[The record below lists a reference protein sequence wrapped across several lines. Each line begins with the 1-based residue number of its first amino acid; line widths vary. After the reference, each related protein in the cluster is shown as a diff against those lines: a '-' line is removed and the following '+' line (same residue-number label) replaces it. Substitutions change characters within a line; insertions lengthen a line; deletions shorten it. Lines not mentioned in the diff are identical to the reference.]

1 MSSSQNNHTISTAA
15 VHSSTVI
22 SFSLAKSCKCLSK
35 LGITCASLLFA
46 FGPVAAMTAS
56 VNLGLKR
63 EVLVESA
70 AVAAEPSA
78 AGTLGAD
85 SSGTRFRGSLT
96 FIVDDV
102 ERDDDVPG
110 RISRRCLFGGGLK
123 KKSLTAPRMRR
134 KVSDYE

>member
-96 FIVDDV
+96 FIVDD
-102 ERDDDVPG
+102 DVPG
-110 RISRRCLFGGGLK
+110 RISRRCFFGGGLK